1 MSSLQQT
8 LEISLLEVQPIS
20 IHQSPYYEISFKA
33 AGSDAVQHMRIN
45 PEAFYAN
52 PQPGDRVAV
61 TLLMGNIMG
70 ARKLDS

>member
-8 LEISLLEVQPIS
+8 LEISLVDVQAIH
-20 IHQSPYYEISFKA
+20 IHQSPYYEITFRQ
-33 AGSDAVQHMRIN
+33 AGSDALQHMRIN
-45 PEAFYAN
+45 PEAFYTD

-70 ARKLDS
+70 AAKLN